1 MYGYLEKTIRKIN
14 KEQKALKLRNIMYI
28 YVKSI
33 LNQNKNEIFNIN
45 VDYDFNIYILRK
57 SYFKDV
63 INLNEK
69 ESFLDKTKH
78 DFYNYVINFPNTYY
92 FEYDRKILNE
102 LENQITDDIVK
113 AVRITE
119 KEHSQKYGISIILD
133 VIAYILLFN
142 SLIKGKKWTAFFYGV
157 IISAIDKIFLII
169 IEYYNNISYSY
180 LQETINK
187 HYLSYGYF
195 IVLKYPVFQIF
206 KLKDG
211 YIDKT
216 LNIEDQYKIVNKDI
230 GNLNEKVIENINN
243 FIYNKIK

>member
-1 MYGYLEKTIRKIN
+1 MFGYLEKTIRKIN

-33 LNQNKNEIFNIN
+33 LNQNKNDIFKIN

-102 LENQITDDIVK
+102 LEN
-113 AVRITE
+113 
-119 KEHSQKYGISIILD
+119 
-133 VIAYILLFN
+133 
-142 SLIKGKKWTAFFYGV
+142 
-157 IISAIDKIFLII
+157 
-169 IEYYNNISYSY
+169 
-180 LQETINK
+180 
-187 HYLSYGYF
+187 
-195 IVLKYPVFQIF
+195 
-206 KLKDG
+206 
-211 YIDKT
+211 
-216 LNIEDQYKIVNKDI
+216 
-230 GNLNEKVIENINN
+230 
-243 FIYNKIK
+243 